1 MRTSHRIKCPLPDT
15 PLLDI
20 CKFVHTGAHSDF
32 PIRDSHNGVKM
43 EGYWMEEREAESD
56 GEVECDLNDL
66 GTAEELRQ
74 YFLETEKHREEQR
87 QQPELDV
94 EQEPG
99 GDVNADHDL
108 YHNRHPSVDQWN
120 PQKPGALRQAETK
133 RLYGDGA
140 PKILAIEASLQ
151 LRFDKKY
158 DGKQPQVLA

>member
-1 MRTSHRIKCPLPDT
+1 MGI
-15 PLLDI
+15 
-20 CKFVHTGAHSDF
+20 AQ
-32 PIRDSHNGVKM
+32 
-43 EGYWMEEREAESD
+43 
-56 GEVECDLNDL
+56 
-66 GTAEELRQ
+66 ELHQ

-108 YHNRHPSVDQWN
+108 YHNHHPSVDQWN
-120 PQKPGALRQAETK
+120 PRQRSPG
-133 RLYGDGA
+133 YGDSA

-151 LRFDKKY
+151 LSFDKKY